1 MHTDFMRSSSNLLRK
16 TATEKD
22 LDKKIMCIDFTTLI
36 SVKMSAKK
44 SKNKTLELWES
55 KEILTIIYVTI
66 QNWPILNK
74 KE

>member
-36 SVKMSAKK
+36 SVKCLQ